1 MTLNG
6 AKAYLEDDYDDVVVF
21 STSSTLYELDKDL
34 LKYMKTSFF
43 RWYCEN
49 AEEFIESLY
58 DTKKYVSNKNIEWDS
73 DGERDVHGRIILD
86 TYDIESCEKAY
97 NDYMSNVETLEKFE
111 QFLNNE
117 GITLDVTDYCIYN
130 SEKNDKETV
139 KTGYFFKEVMEDETE
154 LPTYTNEKLYATPKE
169 LVWGILEKV
178 MEDEFEILCSQ
189 RDESN
194 EHITP
199 EVDVKEYESIRD
211 DVLDQI
217 KHCKDALSV
226 CLQIK
231 DCLRVYEQT
240 EELFIDIAYT
250 SVF

>member
-1 MTLNG
+1 M
-6 AKAYLEDDYDDVVVF
+6 
-21 STSSTLYELDKDL
+21 
-34 LKYMKTSFF
+34 
-43 RWYCEN
+43 
-49 AEEFIESLY
+49 
-58 DTKKYVSNKNIEWDS
+58 
-73 DGERDVHGRIILD
+73 
-86 TYDIESCEKAY
+86 
-97 NDYMSNVETLEKFE
+97 ETLPRYIQE
-111 QFLNNE
+111 LVLS
-117 GITLDVTDYCIYN
+117 GVSD
-130 SEKNDKETV
+130 V

-178 MEDEFEILCSQ
+178 ME
-189 RDESN
+189 DESN

>member
-1 MTLNG
+1 M
-6 AKAYLEDDYDDVVVF
+6 
-21 STSSTLYELDKDL
+21 
-34 LKYMKTSFF
+34 
-43 RWYCEN
+43 
-49 AEEFIESLY
+49 
-58 DTKKYVSNKNIEWDS
+58 
-73 DGERDVHGRIILD
+73 
-86 TYDIESCEKAY
+86 
-97 NDYMSNVETLEKFE
+97 ETLP
-111 QFLNNE
+111 
-117 GITLDVTDYCIYN
+117 
-130 SEKNDKETV
+130 KEIQELVLSGVSDV

-154 LPTYTNEKLYATPKE
+154 LPTYTNETLYTTPEE
-169 LVWGILEKV
+169 LVWGILKKV
-178 MEDEFEILCSQ
+178 MKDEFEILCSQ

-240 EELFIDIAYT
+240 DELFIDIAYT